1 MHCLIVVGGMFLAD
15 GGFDATPGAR
25 RLPYDFAAAKWG
37 AKHEI
42 LGRQAFGC
50 H

>member
-15 GGFDATPGAR
+15 RGFDNTPEAR
-25 RLPYDFAAAKWG
+25 RLPYDFAAANG

-42 LGRQAFGC
+42 LGRQAFG
-50 H
+50 